1 VKRHELDLFSLVAGL
16 AFVSVAV
23 LYLLDSA
30 GVLGVDGRLVVPLM
44 LIALGIGGL
53 AGALYRMTR
62 DSRRRERAAEPAPEE
77 F

>member
-1 VKRHELDLFSLVAGL
+1 MRRHEPDLFSLVTGL
-16 AFVSVAV
+16 SFVVVAV

-30 GVLGVDGRLVVPLM
+30 GVLRVDGRLVIPLL
-44 LIALGIGGL
+44 LIALGVGGL

-62 DSRRRERAAEPAPEE
+62 RRKPEPELGPEPDD

>member
-1 VKRHELDLFSLVAGL
+1 MRRHELDLFSLVTGV

-30 GVLGVDGRLVVPLM
+30 GGLSVDGRLVIPLM
-44 LIALGIGGL
+44 LIALGVGGL

-62 DSRRRERAAEPAPEE
+62 DRHRERERGPSSDG

>member
-1 VKRHELDLFSLVAGL
+1 VRRHELDLFSLVTGV

-30 GVLGVDGRLVVPLM
+30 GVLSVDGRLVIPLM
-44 LIALGIGGL
+44 LIALGVGGL

-62 DSRRRERAAEPAPEE
+62 DSRRERERGPSSDES
-77 F
+77 

>member
-1 VKRHELDLFSLVAGL
+1 MRRHELDLFSLVTGV

-30 GVLGVDGRLVVPLM
+30 GVLSVDGRLVIPLM

-53 AGALYRMTR
+53 AGALYRMTH
-62 DSRRRERAAEPAPEE
+62 DGRREPDREPAPEE